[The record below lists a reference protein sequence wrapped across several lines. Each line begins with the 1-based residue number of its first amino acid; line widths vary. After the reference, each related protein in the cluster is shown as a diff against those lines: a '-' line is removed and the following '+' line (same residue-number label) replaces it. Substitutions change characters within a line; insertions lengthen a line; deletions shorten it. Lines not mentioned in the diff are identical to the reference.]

1 MTIEIRPR
9 ESAPVSK
16 SAAPAS
22 PTVRV
27 LICGDQPLYRAALAS
42 LIETSSVFRT
52 VRDTTLAP
60 SEIAAALASVD
71 VDLVLIDFDA
81 NGDAE
86 CRMLKDILDVVA
98 PRPTVVVTTGM
109 DSDACQAAIERGISG
124 IVFKANGAE
133 VLHSAMDNAQR
144 GQVFLDRELLSEMF
158 DNTAARRRTAGEQSK
173 IAQLTP
179 REREIFHIAITGITN
194 KQIGEQLSISEAT
207 VRHHLGSIFGK
218 LGVSTRS
225 ELVVYGYRH
234 KLAVPH
240 EAQ

>member
-1 MTIEIRPR
+1 MTIEIRPHD
-9 ESAPVSK
+9 SLPIGK
-16 SAAPAS
+16 SAAAS
-22 PTVRV
+22 PTPIRV
-27 LICGDQPLYRAALAS
+27 LVCGDQPLYRAALAS

-52 VRDTTLAP
+52 IRDTTLVAA
-60 SEIAAALASVD
+60 EIAQALASDD

-81 NGDAE
+81 TGDSE
-86 CRMLKDILDVVA
+86 CRMLKEILDVVA
-98 PRPTVVVTTGM
+98 PRPTVIVTTGM

-133 VLHSAMDNAQR
+133 VLHSALENAQR
-144 GQVFLDRELLSEMF
+144 GQVFLDRELLNEMF

-234 KLAVPH
+234 KLAVSS
-240 EAQ
+240 